1 MMKNLLLVLT
11 FLPYFVF
18 GEDISGTGW
27 FFQDNDG
34 DKNITLFE
42 KDGTFTYLKLVSLSG
57 NEGAVYSDD
66 NDTYSVDG
74 DRVVQSYTNGY
85 RICSLTIN
93 SKKDRMSGTCINK
106 KGIIEQTT
114 GKLID

>member
-1 MMKNLLLVLT
+1 MMKNLLLVLI

-27 FFQDNDG
+27 FFQENDG
-34 DKNITLFE
+34 DKRITLFE
-42 KDGTFTYLKLVSLSG
+42 KDGTFTYLQLVNWSG
-57 NEGAVYSDD
+57 NEGEVYSDD
-66 NDTYSVDG
+66 DDTYSVDG
-74 DRVVQSYTNGY
+74 DRVVKSYNNGY

-106 KGIIEQTT
+106 TGNIVQTT

>member
-1 MMKNLLLVLT
+1 MMKNLLLVLI

-27 FFQDNDG
+27 IFQENDG
-34 DKNITLFE
+34 DKKIALFE
-42 KDGTFTYLKLVSLSG
+42 KDGTFTYLQLVGWSG
-57 NEGAVYSDD
+57 NEGAVFSDD
-66 NDTYSVDG
+66 YDTYSVDG
-74 DRVVQSYTNGY
+74 DRVVKSYSNGY

-106 KGIIEQTT
+106 TGLIVQTT